1 MNKVLYHG
9 TSFDKYLSILDDEK
23 ILPGCDGVVYCCE
36 SIGDVLKFMYF
47 RPIDVVCIIPIVIS
61 DNTEVEETFDHSY
74 QFFKCRCYGIRGKVS
89 LDNTDIDNSIFI
101 DMSKVHELL
110 RND

>member
-1 MNKVLYHG
+1 MMRRYCQDVMVLC
-9 TSFDKYLSILDDEK
+9 I
-23 ILPGCDGVVYCCE
+23 
-36 SIGDVLKFMYF
+36 KFMYF

-74 QFFKCRCYGIRGKVS
+74 QFFRCRCYGIQGEVS